1 MKLLVNLLDF
11 RLGINVEQ
19 VNPLLRVPLFRE
31 FRVILAEFM
40 GSGDLSKLES
50 DLQKLVED
58 QTPHGTWH

>member
-1 MKLLVNLLDF
+1 MKLVANILDF
-11 RLGINVEQ
+11 RLGTNVEQ

-40 GSGDLSKLES
+40 GSGDLAQLED

-58 QTPHGTWH
+58 QTPHGT